1 MIDTLIESV
10 RAAVT
15 DGATPEA
22 RTEGIAACRSILAA
36 LEPAP
41 AASPTAQPEPAPQI
55 PIAAIASALRGAN
68 PDQLLDLAIA
78 KLRTL
83 VPADAQAGAH
93 RKLDIMMVG
102 RKP

>member
-1 MIDTLIESV
+1 MIDTMIDSI
-10 RAAVT
+10 RAAVA
-15 DGATPEA
+15 DGPTAEA
-22 RTEGIAACRSILAA
+22 RAAGIAACRSLLAA
-36 LEPAP
+36 LEPPP
-41 AASPTAQPEPAPQI
+41 AVQPDPAPQI

-83 VPADAQAGAH
+83 VPADAHATAH

-102 RKP
+102 GRKP